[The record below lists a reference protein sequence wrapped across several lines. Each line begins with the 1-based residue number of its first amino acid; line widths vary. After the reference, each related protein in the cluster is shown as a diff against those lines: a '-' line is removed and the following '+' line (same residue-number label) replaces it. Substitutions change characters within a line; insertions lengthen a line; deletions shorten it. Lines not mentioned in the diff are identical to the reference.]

1 MKKINRSDLN
11 KLFQKWE
18 LIKPNDFT
26 VITYDEAIKIMNNID
41 WVTAWLNCRNI
52 MRSWDF
58 LDYRITS
65 KHLNENNWVDKNI
78 SEFNKHSD
86 SWKILY

>member
-1 MKKINRSDLN
+1 MKNINRSNLN
-11 KLFQKWE
+11 ELFKKWE

-26 VITYDEAIKIMNNID
+26 VITYDEAIQIMNNID
-41 WVTAWLNCRNI
+41 WVTAWNNYRNI

-65 KHLNENNWVDKNI
+65 KNLNENDRVDKNI
-78 SEFNKHSD
+78 SEFNKYSD
-86 SWKILY
+86 SWKVLY